1 MSEESGG
8 EPGAS
13 EVMSLLLGDDELE
26 EQCNFLFLLFLSSV
40 CVKLLSLFV

>member
-1 MSEESGG
+1 MAFRFVSYIWIPSKDAEDMSSG

-26 EQCNFLFLLFLSSV
+26 EQCT
-40 CVKLLSLFV
+40 